1 MNSQYNTGKP
11 IDIAQ
16 LSNEERIQAFHEWAE
31 GSDALEQLL
40 NDGYDKGFLSHAC
53 CGGDTGKPYVDYELN
68 DEYSRKMAMG
78 IAEQLVN
85 GDYDCSVTI
94 YDNFLLNEAYPQ
106 EYPTKDII
114 SLNVQT
120 KMENREIVFS
130 AMSKAIREL
139 EVDKVKLPQT
149 ESEIPSKKFRENKVE
164 IQENNFKNGNLEN
177 LPARQNRFSRFF
189 NQMRSRF
196 LKRRVDVIQNTNEYN
211 ETKQQITETK
221 KEEKKSWELEPDEK
235 TRIQRESVEIAEKH
249 REQQDKQPQQQNQE
263 QVETQMIQGQAPQQP
278 IRDMGDM
285 EL

>member
-1 MNSQYNTGKP
+1 MNSPYNTGKP
-11 IDIAQ
+11 IDITQ
-16 LSNEERIQAFHEWAE
+16 LSDEERVQAFHEWAE
-31 GSDALEQLL
+31 GSEALEQLL
-40 NDGYDKGFLSHAC
+40 NDGYNKGFLSHAC

-120 KMENREIVFS
+120 KMGNREIVFS

-164 IQENNFKNGNLEN
+164 TQENNLQNGN

-189 NQMRSRF
+189 NQIRARF
-196 LKRRVDVIQNTNEYN
+196 LKGRNNIEKSTNQLSSTTQYKEKKTW
-211 ETKQQITETK
+211 ELDPDEQKKQHKMQVEIGANYKK
-221 KEEKKSWELEPDEK
+221 KEEQKNQSL
-235 TRIQRESVEIAEKH
+235 
-249 REQQDKQPQQQNQE
+249 PQNQQNIGADE
-263 QVETQMIQGQAPQQP
+263 QVPDI
-278 IRDMGDM
+278 
-285 EL
+285 